1 MKPISSTLVHRVLP
15 PENSGAQI
23 MPTLILLHGRGADEE
38 DLVGL
43 SQVLDGRLLI
53 ISARAPFEY
62 AYGGYTWYEVGSIG
76 TPEPVMFRTSCEK
89 LHRFI
94 TDVRSSYPVDPSRVF
109 LLGFSMGCVMSFAMA
124 LTAPELMRGV
134 SANSGYIPE
143 GTYLEFRWRE
153 LQNVAFFITHGT
165 MDPVIPVDFARR
177 ARTLFRQSTAQVE
190 YREYPVG
197 HQLSDSGI
205 AETAAW
211 MTRLIDAPV

>member
-1 MKPISSTLVHRVLP
+1 MKPISSTLVHRILP
-15 PENSGAQI
+15 PETGSTRMVPA
-23 MPTLILLHGRGADEE
+23 LILLHGRGADEE

-43 SQVLDGRLLI
+43 SHMLDERLLI

-62 AYGGYTWYEVGSIG
+62 PYGGYTWYEVGDIG
-76 TPEPVMFRTSCEK
+76 TPEPEMFRASCDK

-94 TDVRSSYPVDPSRVF
+94 TDVRRSYPLDPSKVF

-124 LTAPELMRGV
+124 LTAPELVRGV

-143 GTYLEFRWRE
+143 GTHLVFRWGE

-165 MDPVIPVDFARR
+165 ADPVIPVDFARR
-177 ARTLFRQSTAQVE
+177 ARTLFQQSTAQVE

-197 HQLSDSGI
+197 HQLSDTGMT
-205 AETAAW
+205 ETAAW
-211 MTRLIDAPV
+211 MTRLIDTPG

>member
-15 PENSGAQI
+15 PEDRGAQ
-23 MPTLILLHGRGADEE
+23 MLPTLILLHGRGADEE
-38 DLVGL
+38 DLVEL
-43 SQVLDGRLLI
+43 SQVLDDRLLI
-53 ISARAPFEY
+53 ISARAPFDY
-62 AYGGYTWYEVGSIG
+62 PSGGYTWYDVGSIG
-76 TPEPVMFRTSCEK
+76 TPEPEMFRISCDR

-94 TDVRSSYPVDPSRVF
+94 TDVRGSYPVDPSKVF

-124 LTAPELMRGV
+124 LTAPELVRGV

-143 GTYLEFRWRE
+143 GTHLTFRWGE
-153 LQNVAFFITHGT
+153 LRNVAFFITHGT
-165 MDPVIPVDFARR
+165 MDPVIPVEFARR
-177 ARTLFRQSTAQVE
+177 ARTLFEQSSAQVE

-211 MTRLIDAPV
+211 ITRLIDRQG

>member
-1 MKPISSTLVHRVLP
+1 MKTISSTLVHRVLP
-15 PENSGAQI
+15 PEDRSAQVF
-23 MPTLILLHGRGADEE
+23 PTLILLHGRGADEE

-43 SQVLDGRLLI
+43 SQALDERLLI
-53 ISARAPFEY
+53 ISARAPFDY
-62 AYGGYTWYEVGSIG
+62 AYGGYTWYDVGSIG
-76 TPEPVMFRTSCEK
+76 TPEPEMFRTSCDR

-94 TDVRSSYPVDPSRVF
+94 TDVRSSYPVDPSKVF

-124 LTAPELMRGV
+124 LTSPELVRGV

-143 GTYLEFRWRE
+143 ETHLVFRWGE

-165 MDPVIPVDFARR
+165 MDPVIPVGFARR
-177 ARTLFRQSTAQVE
+177 ARALFEKSTARVE

-197 HQLSDSGI
+197 HQLSDSGV

-211 MTRLIDAPV
+211 MTRLIDEQG